1 MKKRVLLPLMLCLA
15 LALAFGVTACGGTDD
30 DGNGPSTDPVT
41 HTVTYVAGNAD
52 ATGTAPTQT
61 AVEEGKTFTVAEN
74 TFTLEGHTFAGW
86 SDGSKTYAAGDTYTM
101 GTANVT
107 LTAQWTANPVT
118 YTVTYAAGAET
129 ATGTAPTQAALEE
142 DDTFTVA
149 ENTFTYADHV
159 FFGWSDGETVYQPG
173 ETYTMGASDAT
184 LTAVWLKASDSDM
197 NGFSLEAEFTDDT
210 MIWKWTGYNP
220 HTLATF
226 SYTKAGNVMTL
237 TEQPAEDAEGEP
249 GVYTLTYIDG
259 FLTGTLFDSNGGE
272 IVSIFAG
279 DKTIDSDLCGVVGYV
294 QTVDFS
300 LNVYLYTDGSAIY
313 KDVSDYMNQ
322 IVEFGTYTE
331 EEGIVSLQYGTDSE
345 LVFKISVIMGGSCM
359 MTLNDGLGG
368 TYTAGDMSIVLDGY
382 LGGTVDGAVC
392 TYTVLDEDSIYLVD
406 EDNGVGYMVTLDTEA
421 KTATAEAV
429 DIYLTTTEYPP
440 FTQLLYLD
448 GQLWGLMQGESPIPE
463 VVAFTESDTEG
474 TYTYE
479 TYMLYTAVVAS
490 GENTITV
497 KYESSMWDP
506 DQGGFVTQVI
516 TVTYT
521 KA

>member
-30 DGNGPSTDPVT
+30 DGNEPSTDPVT

-184 LTAVWLKASDSDM
+184 LTAVWLKASDPNLNNSM
-197 NGFSLEAEFTDDT
+197 LTAVFTDDT
-210 MIWKWTGYNP
+210 MTWNWTGYNP
-220 HTLATF
+220 RTIATF

-237 TEQPAEDAEGEP
+237 TEQLAEDAEGEP
-249 GVYTLTYIDG
+249 AVYTLTYIDG
-259 FLTGTLFDSNGGE
+259 FLTGTLPDSFGSE
-272 IVSIFAG
+272 TSSIFIG

-313 KDVSDYMNQ
+313 KDSSDWQNQ

-331 EEGIVSLQYGTDSE
+331 DAGIVSLQYGEDSE
-345 LVFKISVIMGGSCM
+345 IIFKISVMQGGSCM

-382 LGGTVDGAVC
+382 LGGTIDGGEC
-392 TYTVLDEDSIYLVD
+392 TYTIMGEDSIYLVD

-429 DIYLTTTEYPP
+429 DIYLTATEYPP
-440 FTQLLYLD
+440 FTQLLYRD
-448 GQLWGLMQGESPIPE
+448 GELWGLMQGESPIPE
-463 VVAFTESDTEG
+463 IVAFTESDTPG
-474 TYTYE
+474 TYTYAFYS
-479 TYMLYTAVVAS
+479 TTYTATVAS
-490 GENTITV
+490 DENTITV
-497 KYESSMWDP
+497 VYEGSVWDP
-506 DQGGFVTQVI
+506 DQGPVTQEI